1 MKKEDLEIFQEI
13 GKSATHLGEYWDKV
27 LEAALIE
34 HGHLC
39 PGMPLGFR
47 AGRLALKA
55 LDADREPNWAKVA
68 LLETGRYHA
77 LGGCFADGVQL
88 ATGCTF
94 GKNLIQR
101 LEYGKLAVTI
111 AIKKDGKAVRVSVK
125 PEIVQATFALKYMDK
140 RRQGILAAE
149 LPLDLILEPFK
160 KTISRPDEEF
170 LEVSDIF
177 TYTFPPAPKPSFNI
191 GKCEICGEIVA
202 ENKIRVKDGK
212 TVCLPCSEYG
222 Y

>member
-1 MKKEDLEIFQEI
+1 MKKEDLELFQDI

-55 LDADREPNWAKVA
+55 LDTDREPNWAKAA
-68 LLETGRYHA
+68 LLETGRHHA

-94 GKNLIQR
+94 GKNLIR
-101 LEYGKLAVTI
+101 KLEYGKLAVTI

-125 PEIVQATFALKYMDK
+125 PEIVQATLDLEYMDK
-140 RRQGILAAE
+140 RKQGTLATDI
-149 LPLDLILEPFK
+149 PYDLILEPFRK
-160 KTISRPDEEF
+160 IISRPEKEF
-170 LEVSDIF
+170 LVVSDIF
-177 TYTFPPAPKPSFNI
+177 TYTFPSKPKPSFNI
-191 GKCEICGEIVA
+191 GKCEICGDIAA
-202 ENKIRVKDGK
+202 ENKLRVKDEK

-222 Y
+222 N